1 MPEAPNEFAA
11 SPNGDKWYLEHN
23 ETADQHTVIHRAN
36 DASGG
41 TVTRWPISSFLEHFG
56 DHPQGQALR
65 EALHDAGS
73 AEQEVPSEHTPVVQK
88 LVTSFPW
95 SRKTQH
101 VED

>member
-11 SPNGDKWYLEHN
+11 SANGDKWYLDHN

-36 DASGG
+36 DSSGG
-41 TVTRWPISSFLEHFG
+41 TVTRWPISSFLEYFG

-65 EALHDAGS
+65 GALHDAGS
-73 AEQEVPSEHTPVVQK
+73 AEQEVPSEHTPVEQK
-88 LVTSFPW
+88 PVTSFPW